1 MGWLRSLDAVSAIRA
16 YRDHAE
22 ALREGELE
30 KARRMLRSGADPDKV
45 LAYLAHALTNKLAHD
60 LTAQLRRAGFEG
72 RNDLLRAARELLDL
86 KDPDE

>member
-1 MGWLRSLDAVSAIRA
+1 MGWLRSLDAVSTIRA
-16 YRDHAE
+16 YRDQAE
-22 ALREGELE
+22 GISAAELE
-30 KARRMLRSGADPDKV
+30 RARRLLRSSGDPDKA
-45 LAYLAHALTNKLAHD
+45 LAYLAYALTNKLAHD